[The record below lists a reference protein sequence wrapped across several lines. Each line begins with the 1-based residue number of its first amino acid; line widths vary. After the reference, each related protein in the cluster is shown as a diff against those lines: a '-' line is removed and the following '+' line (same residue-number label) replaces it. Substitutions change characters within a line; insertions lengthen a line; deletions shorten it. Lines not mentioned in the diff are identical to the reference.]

1 MMRSRVLCLE
11 LSQSIWREVLDQILG
26 PGELVVANESWC
38 VLRSLLVGVLFFV
51 GFGPRQQGDG
61 AAVYSSAF
69 WQAY

>member
-1 MMRSRVLCLE
+1 
-11 LSQSIWREVLDQILG
+11 VLDQILG